1 MDKILEQGSKEPDKE
16 KKEAQDLALLG
27 TKLDKIIN
35 LLTAQG
41 KIQFASLILREH
53 PNTGLAQEIKV
64 AVLEE
69 GEEWARRDFRFCEGK
84 KSDSSQ
90 KNQSPQFPS
99 FFVRRDKREAP

>member
-1 MDKILEQGSKEPDKE
+1 MDE
-16 KKEAQDLALLG
+16 KKIQELELLDA
-27 TKLDKIIN
+27 KLDKIIS

-53 PNTGLAQEIKV
+53 PNTELAQEIKV

-90 KNQSPQFPS
+90 KTQSLQFPS
-99 FFVRRDKREAP
+99 FSVRRDKREAP

>member
-1 MDKILEQGSKEPDKE
+1 MDE
-16 KKEAQDLALLG
+16 KKAQELALLDK
-27 TKLDKIIN
+27 KLDKIIS

-53 PNTGLAQEIKV
+53 PNTELAQEIRA

-69 GEEWARRDFRFCEGK
+69 GEEWARRDFHFCEGR
-84 KSDSSQ
+84 KSDNSQ
-90 KNQSPQFPS
+90 KTQSPQSPS